1 MDFLKGAD
9 GCEWVWVM
17 GEHKNDL
24 SIEEII
30 EQEAQ
35 KTALDQAEKEAQA
48 LRYAGVAVQHQWYCL
63 VQSGLCSN
71 PLWY

>member
-35 KTALDQAEKEAQA
+35 KTALEQAEKEAQA
-48 LRYAGVAVQHQWYCL
+48 LRYGGSSSAAPVVLLGPTVRV
-63 VQSGLCSN
+63 VF
-71 PLWY
+71 

>member
-24 SIEEII
+24 SVEEIL

-35 KTALDQAEKEAQA
+35 KKALVQAEEEALA
-48 LRYAGVAVQHQWYCL
+48 LRYVSTTNTNVTVC
-63 VQSGLCSN
+63 
-71 PLWY
+71 